1 MSDNPIDSAVYT
13 ELQEATGTE
22 FVKELVETF
31 LAEAPGMLADLKD
44 AAAKN
49 DPDRFRRAAHSI
61 KSNAS
66 VFGATDLAELTRQ
79 MELSGRADDPSE
91 AQAALNR
98 LNAEFD
104 RTAVA
109 LRRLQNG

>member
-1 MSDNPIDSAVYT
+1 MSDDPIDSAVYT
-13 ELQEATGTE
+13 ELQEATGME
-22 FVKELVETF
+22 FVNELVETF

-44 AAAKN
+44 ASAEN

-66 VFGATDLAELTRQ
+66 VFGATDLAELARE
-79 MELSGRADDPSE
+79 MELSGRADDPLE
-91 AQAALNR
+91 ARAALDR
-98 LNAEFD
+98 LDAEFD
-104 RTAVA
+104 RTATA